1 MYLKIVFNIFVVI
14 LPNSCI
20 FKILS
25 EIEQSDFTRILGYA
39 FNKLSN
45 TLAAGTVLESGEKCQ
60 VIQCKFYT

>member
-1 MYLKIVFNIFVVI
+1 MYFKIVFNIFVVI
-14 LPNSCI
+14 LPNSYI

-25 EIEQSDFTRILGYA
+25 EIEQSDFILGYA